1 MMGGRNLYS
10 TCVIDISLSYKVK
23 YPLYTMGCTWEKLI
37 NKQPLLI
44 QTEAGPKMENKQKNN
59 NSHFWDGSH
68 NRMLTKTLRK

>member
-1 MMGGRNLYS
+1 MYS

-23 YPLYTMGCTWEKLI
+23 YPLYTMECTWEKLI

-44 QTEAGPKMENKQKNN
+44 PNRRRTQDGKQTKKTTTLTSGMAAT
-59 NSHFWDGSH
+59 H